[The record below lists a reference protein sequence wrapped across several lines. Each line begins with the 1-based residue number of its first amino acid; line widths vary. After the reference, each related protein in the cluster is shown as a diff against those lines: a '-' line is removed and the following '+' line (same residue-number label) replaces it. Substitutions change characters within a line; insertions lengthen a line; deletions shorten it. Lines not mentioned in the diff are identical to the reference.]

1 MHVPKSKLSNK
12 LKNRVSSTVSS
23 SVVSARAA
31 FSKAHSSSMDWKSEL
46 MVAISDD
53 DEAAVERIL
62 PRLEHIDDK
71 VLSHLHLRHKLTLR
85 MTKLKYTSQ
94 DTLLLLAT
102 RNGRVRSVEKL
113 LSLGADVSS
122 SDKDGKTAQQVR

>member
-1 MHVPKSKLSNK
+1 
-12 LKNRVSSTVSS
+12 
-23 SVVSARAA
+23 
-31 FSKAHSSSMDWKSEL
+31 MDWKSEL

-62 PRLEHIDDK
+62 PRLEHIDDR
-71 VLSHLHLRHKLTLR
+71 VFSHLHLRHKLTLR
-85 MTKLKYTSQ
+85 MTKLKYTSH

-102 RNGRVRSVEKL
+102 RNGRVRAVEKL

-122 SDKDGKTAQQVR
+122 SDKDGKTAQQVGCAFDFATLVAHLIPQFCPPRPLPAAGHFG